1 MTTSYLPLTRE
12 IHALFVDE
20 VWAMGCVQPDV
31 YDDDVRL
38 FARAAYTEPV
48 EVRRRD
54 ALQGGVALRVTDDL
68 VNVHPFLF
76 RQVCTN
82 GAIMP
87 VALHS
92 RHVRRVEVGAPPLVI
107 TAVLA
112 QVRAALRASG
122 NRAAFVDAV
131 RAMQWATRQPP
142 DLISH
147 LLPMLRGMQRRDAAL
162 HVEMVERY
170 MREQDPSAFGL
181 VNAVT
186 SIARDTADPERRWSI
201 EEMGG
206 TMLAFLS
213 SVRTSGSGGAA
224 RPEDALVDA
233 CA

>member
-1 MTTSYLPLTRE
+1 MTTSYLPLTQE

-20 VWAMGCVQPDV
+20 VRAMGCVHPEV
-31 YDDDVRL
+31 YDDGVRL
-38 FARAAYTEPV
+38 FARAVYTQPV
-48 EVRRRD
+48 EVRRGD
-54 ALQGGVALRVTDDL
+54 AVQGGVALRVTDDL
-68 VNVHPFLF
+68 VNVHPFVF

-87 VALHS
+87 VSLHS
-92 RHVRRVEVGAPPLVI
+92 RFVRRVQVGSPFEVLIA
-107 TAVLA
+107 
-112 QVRAALRASG
+112 VRAALRTSG
-122 NRAAFVDAV
+122 DPTLFVNAV
-131 RAMQWATRQPP
+131 RMMQWATRQPP

-162 HVEMVERY
+162 HVEIVERY
-170 MREQDPSAFGL
+170 MRELDPSAFGL

-186 SIARDTADPERRWSI
+186 STARDTADPERRWSI

-213 SVRTSGSGGAA
+213 SVRTSGSSGATV
-224 RPEDALVDA
+224 REGALIDA